1 MSGPPQVPDP
11 TGNSEEIKSK
21 ITEAT
26 NGVDYGSAFVNRVV
40 RFFLENSHPFFT
52 GQTSFF
58 ILGSYDEYPIRRL
71 HFSETQL
78 NKRPRTY
85 AFLLCDLLDPE
96 RFEAEETDSE
106 ESETD
111 AGDGE
116 GTADNGETDDGETPR
131 DPPETHCK
139 FYLLASYADYLV
151 PIFEGRHA
159 GPSVELG
166 EVRNNFFEKTHAF
179 RRDYDELA
187 EDDLDN
193 GVNPTNPY
201 SQPQEDV
208 LGLLDRVG
216 RLYEW
221 THRGD
226 LAQELDSL
234 PKR

>member
-1 MSGPPQVPDP
+1 VSGPPKVPDP
-11 TGNSEEIKSK
+11 TGSPEEIESK
-21 ITEAT
+21 ILEAT
-26 NGVDYGSAFVNRVV
+26 NGIDYGPVFVNRVL
-40 RFFLENSHPFFT
+40 RFLLKNSAPLFS

-58 ILGSYDEYPIRRL
+58 VLGSYDSHPIRRL
-71 HFSETQL
+71 QFSETQL
-78 NKRPRTY
+78 NERPQTY

-96 RFEAEETDSE
+96 RFETD
-106 ESETD
+106 D
-111 AGDGE
+111 DR
-116 GTADNGETDDGETPR
+116 GTEDQKVINDDTETDDEATPR

-139 FYLLASYADYLV
+139 FYLLASYADYLI

-166 EVRNNFFEKTHAF
+166 EIRNNFFEKTHAF

-187 EDDLDN
+187 EDDLNN
-193 GVNPTNPY
+193 GVDPTNPY

-208 LGLLDRVG
+208 LGLLDRVD

-226 LAQELDSL
+226 LARELDSL
-234 PKR
+234 PKG